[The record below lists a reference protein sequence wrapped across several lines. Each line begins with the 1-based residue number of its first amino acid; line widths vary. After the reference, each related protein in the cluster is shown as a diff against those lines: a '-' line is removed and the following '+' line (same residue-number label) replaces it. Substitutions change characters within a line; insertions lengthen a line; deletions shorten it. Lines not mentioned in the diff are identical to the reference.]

1 MGRFLP
7 AGMPSSSIFVA
18 LSPIFWQS
26 LWPFSSSQEALMR
39 SSEAETERL
48 MNGLE
53 SIIEKVYSNRLDLS

>member
-1 MGRFLP
+1 
-7 AGMPSSSIFVA
+7 
-18 LSPIFWQS
+18 
-26 LWPFSSSQEALMR
+26 MR